1 MSFFRYL
8 CRLIY
13 VTILWTNCVLL
24 GSTQVPHEWLTSRLT
39 FIPKVVSPLSPKDL
53 RPIVLSSVPG
63 KVFTKLLLYRLRSHF
78 PSMTAGQ
85 LSSIPGAQTLEG
97 SCSLQQLVRL
107 SNEYGLPLVIAK
119 LDIASAF
126 DTLDHLAIS
135 KFFRLLGP
143 HREAELLLLI
153 MSYSTVLLSMADS
166 TWSQD
171 IDRGILQGSSY
182 SAEILARTVDHYLG
196 DLVQAWQQTE
206 DTWVRW
212 TYAGVRQSSFSTFFS
227 PTT

>member
-1 MSFFRYL
+1 MPS
-8 CRLIY
+8 
-13 VTILWTNCVLL
+13 WTLL
-24 GSTQVPHEWLTSRLT
+24 V
-39 FIPKVVSPLSPKDL
+39 
-53 RPIVLSSVPG
+53 
-63 KVFTKLLLYRLRSHF
+63 
-78 PSMTAGQ
+78 
-85 LSSIPGAQTLEG
+85 
-97 SCSLQQLVRL
+97 
-107 SNEYGLPLVIAK
+107 
-119 LDIASAF
+119 AF

-182 SAEILARTVDHYLG
+182 SAEIFARTVDHYLG

-206 DTWVRW
+206 DTWVKMDIYGGTSIKLFNILFADDLVLLAVSFAQLQRMLNQVRDCLAAIGLCLSLKKCQVLAAPSVQKEEIRIGD
-212 TYAGVRQSSFSTFFS
+212 TILQQVDHFKFLGVLIGFKMSCLAVLSARLAMAIRIVFGDILSY
-227 PTT
+227 